1 MSTIYLD
8 AVLLLEKV
16 EELKGHWVGK
26 YLVNVYISCYRGT
39 KKQIDLKLF
48 SILDEGNKKLF
59 IGILNMRKDWLYSDE
74 DLYEIEQQLKKIVG
88 VK

>member
-1 MSTIYLD
+1 MSTTYLD

-16 EELKGHWVGK
+16 EDLKNHWVGK
-26 YLVNVYISCYRGT
+26 YLAEAFISSYRGT
-39 KKQIDLKLF
+39 NKPMNLKLF
-48 SILDEGNKKLF
+48 NSLDEGNKKLF

-74 DLYEIEQQLKKIVG
+74 ELYEIEQQLIDIAG